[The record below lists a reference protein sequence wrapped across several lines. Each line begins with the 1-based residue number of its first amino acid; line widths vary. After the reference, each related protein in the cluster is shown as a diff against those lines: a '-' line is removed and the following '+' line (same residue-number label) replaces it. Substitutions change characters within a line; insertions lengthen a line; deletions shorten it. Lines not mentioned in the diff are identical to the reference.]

1 MSNIVYPQGDATV
14 VLTAGQSI
22 AVATIAEA
30 QIFQVVGFPNY
41 PEQQD
46 LLGTPSDNDITVFGP
61 FAAGATIQINAGA
74 TELLY
79 NVGVAPTIP
88 ELTGGRTEV
97 TATAVNVTGA
107 VSAAAILGG
116 IVTSTTAAA
125 VAGTVPTGTVMAAA
139 VELAVG
145 EGVEWSVI
153 NTGPN
158 TFTVTA
164 AADHTVTGAAAVATA
179 TSGRFLTVQTAA
191 GVFISY
197 RVA

>member
-1 MSNIVYPQGDATV
+1 MSTIVFSQGDATITV
-14 VLTAGQSI
+14 PAGGSI
-22 AVATIAEA
+22 AVASYAEA
-30 QIFQVVGFPNY
+30 QAFEIVGFPNF
-41 PEQQD
+41 PEQSD
-46 LLGTPSDNDITVFGP
+46 LLGVFENNEITVFGP
-61 FAAGATIQINAGA
+61 FTGGATIQIQAGA
-74 TELLY
+74 TEVLY

-88 ELTGGRTEV
+88 ELTGGRLDV

-153 NTGPN
+153 NTGPD

-164 AADHTVTGAAAVATA
+164 AADHTVTGDDEVATL

-191 GVFISY
+191 GVFVSY
-197 RVA
+197 RVS